1 MAKNI
6 NVILSLQD
14 RFTTKMSQASVAT
27 LQFKRNL
34 AIAQATS
41 DKFAGVMHKMET
53 AAAVGVTAAA
63 TATTAAVKSSLGA
76 YEEFNKSMNNVAG
89 VKAISTASEEFKSL
103 INMAKEAS
111 NAVGGTTYKD
121 AADTLYYMSLAGW
134 STEQSMESLNYILK
148 AVRINGENTQETADA
163 VTDSMTALGLASSQ
177 TEEYIDKC
185 AAVQSNSNTNMLQ
198 LNNALIKCGAL
209 MKDLGIETRDTNGEI
224 SSVTNDTMALIGAL
238 SSAGKKGEEAGT
250 AVRSLYQRFMKD
262 TAEAQAGLDEI
273 GLSVY
278 TDTGNMKEI
287 PNLFEEMYE
296 KLQGMTNQNR
306 NSAISK
312 IGGRFANEL
321 QVIMDAM
328 TKVGETGETGYTM
341 YQKLK
346 SAIEDSKGAADHYL
360 AAINSGWSGTIAEM
374 SSKWFNFREEVGE
387 TIAPYAIDAMDYI
400 MGKLPTLEKW
410 LKTNL
415 PTALNKGKE
424 IVIEIKNTL
433 EEFKPAMEWIVEHW
447 KQIATVASTAYVGM
461 GAFRLGTAGVEAYD
475 TLGKITKGIGKEKAA
490 KAASFGNDVA
500 KAKGLTLYDFLT
512 PEDYV
517 KKGKNKGKIK
527 ADVVKAGVVKD
538 IISDRDMKKAEK
550 IEKIFSDFEFAG
562 KGIIVPEFNHHS
574 GAYDVQE
581 YMLYK
586 QMFGAAGTA
595 TATTASTNAAGVA
608 TTGAA
613 GIGAAGTAAEAA
625 GIGAAGTAATAG
637 TSVAGTVG
645 GLGLGATL
653 GIIAAIIVTL
663 VGAWKKSEIFRN
675 SIAKL
680 GETMKPVVKLVKDGF
695 EKFKPVLSSL
705 GDMFGEVFGFA
716 GDVLGTIVDA
726 ARPFLKVLIDILVPI
741 ADAGWSVFCGVVGTL
756 AAGIKDLFS
765 GLRDCIGKVREFASV
780 GEEKLKPVK
789 EAVDKYLLEPIKE
802 AFGWISDLFDKWN
815 EVVGAISGESPYD
828 NDNGGYVSFQLG
840 RSVDTM
846 GKLGAGSGENDSSSG
861 RSEAEGGSDIPHKA
875 LGTNYWRGGI
885 TSVNERGGEI
895 MDLPKGTRIIP
906 ADKSKKIADNGDKG
920 VTVIVNI
927 ENYYGE
933 DEAYINRI
941 GSEVGYRLAQVM
953 Q

>member
-34 AIAQATS
+34 AIAQVAS
-41 DKFAGVMHKMET
+41 DKMATVMHKTET

-63 TATTAAVKSSLGA
+63 TATTAAVKTSLDA
-76 YEEFNKSMNNVAG
+76 YKEFNASINEVAG
-89 VKAISTASEEFKSL
+89 IKSISATSEEMVKL
-103 INMAKEAS
+103 TGAAKEAS
-111 NAVGGTTYKD
+111 KAVKGTTYKD
-121 AADTLYYMSLAGW
+121 AGDTLKYMSLAGW
-134 STEQSMESLNYILK
+134 NTTQSMTALTPILK
-148 AVRINGENTQETADA
+148 GVRINGGQVQETADA
-163 VTDSMTALGLASSQ
+163 ITDSMTALGLASDQ
-177 TEEYIDKC
+177 TAEYIDKC
-185 AAVQSNSNTNMLQ
+185 AAVQSSSNTNMLQ
-198 LNNALIKCGAL
+198 LNEALIKCGSL
-209 MKDLGIETRDTNGEI
+209 MKDLGIETRATNGSM
-224 SSVTNDTMALIGAL
+224 SSVANDTMALIGAL
-238 SSAGKKGEEAGT
+238 SSAGKKGTEAGT

-262 TAEAQAGLDEI
+262 TAEAQDGLEEI

-278 TDTGNMKEI
+278 TDTGEMKEI
-287 PNLFEEMYE
+287 PSLLEEMSE
-296 KLQGMTNQNR
+296 KLKKLNNQER
-306 NSAISK
+306 NSALSK

-321 QVIMDAM
+321 QVAMDAM
-328 TKVGETGETGYTM
+328 TVVGEDGRTA
-341 YQKLK
+341 YQKMK
-346 SAIEDSKGAADHYL
+346 EAIEDSQGAADRFIDAL
-360 AAINSGWSGTIAEM
+360 GSGWSGAVDNWDSSWKNFCAEM
-374 SSKWFNFREEVGE
+374 GE
-387 TIAPYAIDAMDYI
+387 TIAPYATDALNYVT
-400 MGKLPTLEKW
+400 GKLPTIEEW

-415 PTALNKGKE
+415 PTALDKGKE
-424 IVIEIKNTL
+424 IVVEIKNTL
-433 EEFKPAMEWIVEHW
+433 EEFKPVMEWIVEHW
-447 KQIATVASTAYVGM
+447 KQIATVAGTAYVGM

-490 KAASFGNDVA
+490 KAAAFGNDVE
-500 KAKGLTLYDFLT
+500 KANGLTLYDFLT

-527 ADVVKAGVVKD
+527 ADVEKNGVVKD
-538 IISDRDMKKAEK
+538 IISDKDMKKADK

-562 KGIIVPEFNHHS
+562 KGITVPEFNHHS
-574 GAYDVQE
+574 GTYDVQE

-595 TATTASTNAAGVA
+595 TAS
-608 TTGAA
+608 
-613 GIGAAGTAAEAA
+613 
-625 GIGAAGTAATAG
+625 
-637 TSVAGTVG
+637 TSVAGAVGTAVTDTAGMAATGTAGATGTVG
-645 GLGLGATL
+645 SLGLGATL
-653 GIIAAIIVTL
+653 GIVSAIIVTL

-680 GETMKPVVKLVKDGF
+680 GETFKPVVQLVKDGF
-695 EKFKPVLSSL
+695 EKLKPVLSTL
-705 GDMFGEVFGFA
+705 KDMFGEVFGFV
-716 GDVLGTIVDA
+716 GDVFGTIFDA
-726 ARPFLKVLIDILVPI
+726 ARPFLGILIDILVPI
-741 ADAGWSVFCGVVGTL
+741 ADAGWSVFCGIVGTL
-756 AAGIKDLFS
+756 ATGIKDLFS
-765 GLRDCIGKVREFASV
+765 GLRNCISKVREFASV
-780 GEEKLKPVK
+780 GKEKLKPVK
-789 EAVDKYLLEPIKE
+789 DAVDKYLLEPIKE

-846 GKLGAGSGENDSSSG
+846 EKLGAGSGENDSSSG

-895 MDLPKGTRIIP
+895 MDLPRGTRIIP

-920 VTVIVNI
+920 ITVIVNI

-941 GSEVGYRLAQVM
+941 GSEVGHRLAQVM
-953 Q
+953 